1 MERVEIIASDG
12 CKLTQTAEITA
23 EQRIYVSRVYTNAP
37 NDWKEAPVEE
47 YEEWLKLQQE
57 QYEEVI

>member
-1 MERVEIIASDG
+1 MKRVEIIASEG
-12 CKLTQTAEITA
+12 CKLTQNIEIPA

-47 YEEWLKLQQE
+47 YEQWLKLQQE
-57 QYEEVI
+57 QYEQVI